1 MPFAAFLGKSIN
13 SLLSASIYNN
23 LKYLFVSGCKFRF
36 VNRNSTNDLKNAK
49 ITANTGKNAKKPLG
63 HITKIL
69 IKNQTHNKHFQ
80 DKKINDKKED

>member
-1 MPFAAFLGKSIN
+1 MQKARN
-13 SLLSASIYNN
+13 LLIS
-23 LKYLFVSGCKFRF
+23 
-36 VNRNSTNDLKNAK
+36 
-49 ITANTGKNAKKPLG
+49 KNAKKPLG